1 MLLPRPRFMAFTL
14 SMAMG
19 CMVIRPGSAQSLICG
34 NAQYHFPFSLYLGG
48 VMLLHLTGVAA
59 ALITKLI
66 GSTNIWVPLSF
77 AGISLVHLLW
87 VLGVT
92 YSKSPGT

>member
-1 MLLPRPRFMAFTL
+1 MLLPRLRIMTFTL

-19 CMVIRPGSAQSLICG
+19 CIGICPGSAQSL
-34 NAQYHFPFSLYLGG
+34 NAQYNCPFSLYLGG

-59 ALITKLI
+59 ALVTKLI

-77 AGISLVHLLW
+77 ARISLVQLVG

-92 YSKSPGT
+92 